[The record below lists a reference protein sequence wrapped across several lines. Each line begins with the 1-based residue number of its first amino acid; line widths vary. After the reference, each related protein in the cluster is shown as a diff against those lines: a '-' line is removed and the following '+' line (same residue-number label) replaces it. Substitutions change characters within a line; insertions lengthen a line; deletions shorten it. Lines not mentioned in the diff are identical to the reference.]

1 MQIITGT
8 EEFFAQQDT
17 AVAIGKFDGV
27 HLGHKK
33 LIGELLQ
40 QRKRGLLATI
50 FTFDPSPEMY
60 FGYASG
66 KELSTRDEKRILFE
80 QMGIDLLVEFPF
92 NRKTAAT
99 PPETFVTD
107 ILAKR
112 LRAKFIAA
120 GPDLSFGD
128 RGKGDFAL
136 LKSMAASCGYEA
148 RMIDKV
154 QVGETVISSTL
165 IRDFV
170 SKGEMEKA
178 AQCLGDPY
186 TIRGTVVHGKALGR
200 RIGFPTLNQVPP
212 EEKLLP
218 PHGVY
223 FSRVTVDNNTY
234 RGITNIGVKP
244 TVTDENKI
252 TVETFLYD
260 FSSDIYGEFAEVEL
274 LHYRRPELKFS
285 GIDELEET
293 MAKDIQAGT
302 HYHDELKVQGRR
314 F

>member
-1 MQIITGT
+1 MKIITGT
-8 EEFFAQQDT
+8 EDFFAGRDT

-33 LIGELLQ
+33 LIGELIKQ
-40 QRKRGLLATI
+40 KKRGLLATI

-92 NRKTAAT
+92 NKETAAT
-99 PPETFVTD
+99 APEDFITD
-107 ILAKR
+107 ILVKR
-112 LRAKFIAA
+112 LQAKFIAA

-128 RGKGDFAL
+128 RGKGNFAL
-136 LKSMAASCGYEA
+136 LRDMAASCGYEA
-148 RMIDKV
+148 EMIEKV
-154 QVGETVISSTL
+154 VIGQTAISSTL
-165 IRDFV
+165 IRDLV
-170 SKGEMEKA
+170 AKGEMEEA
-178 AQCLGDPY
+178 AKCLGEPY

-200 RIGFPTLNQVPP
+200 QIGFPTLNQVPP
-212 EEKLLP
+212 QEKLLP
-218 PHGVY
+218 PYGVY
-223 FSRVTVDNNTY
+223 FSRVTVDNSTY
-234 RGITNIGVKP
+234 RGITNIGIKP
-244 TVTDENKI
+244 TVTDEHKV

-274 LHYRRPELKFS
+274 LHYRRPEMKFD
-285 GIDELEET
+285 GIDALEAT
-293 MAKDIQAGT
+293 MARDIQAGT
-302 HYHDELKVQGRR
+302 HYHEELKVQGRR

>member
-8 EEFFAQQDT
+8 EDFYAPGDT

-33 LIGELLQ
+33 LLEELIKQ
-40 QRKRGLLATI
+40 KKNGLLATV
-50 FTFDPSPEMY
+50 FTFDPSPEIY

-66 KELSTRDEKRILFE
+66 KELSTADEKHILFE
-80 QMGIDLLVEFPF
+80 QMGVDLLVEFPF
-92 NRKTAAT
+92 NKRTAAT
-99 PPETFVTD
+99 APETFITD
-107 ILAKR
+107 ILEKR
-112 LRAKFIAA
+112 LKARFIAA

-128 RGKGDFAL
+128 RGRGNFEL
-136 LKSMAASCGYEA
+136 LSSMASRCGYVTE
-148 RMIDKV
+148 MIDKV
-154 QVGETVISSTL
+154 QVGHTVISSTL
-165 IRDFV
+165 IRELV

-200 RIGFPTLNQVPP
+200 QIGFPTLNQVPP
-212 EEKLLP
+212 QEKLLP
-218 PHGVY
+218 TYGVY
-223 FSRVTVDNNTY
+223 FSRVTVDNSTY

-244 TVTDENKI
+244 TVTDEDKV

-260 FSSDIYGEFAEVEL
+260 FSSDIYGEYAEVEL
-274 LHYRRPELKFS
+274 LHHRRPEMKFN

-293 MAKDIQAGT
+293 MARDIQAGT
-302 HYHDELKVQGRR
+302 LYHDELKAQGRR